1 MEEVLSINNL
11 NKSYGKL
18 IAVNNLSLSVERGQ
32 IFGFLGPNGSG
43 KTTTLA
49 ILTDV
54 VKANSGTFRWFGEK
68 PTHHHRK
75 RIGTILEQPLFY
87 PYLTGF
93 QNLQIVA
100 DIKQAPQSQ
109 IMEVLETVNLDER
122 ASSRFSAY
130 SLGMKQRLALASA
143 LLGNPEILILDE
155 PTNGL
160 DPQGIAYTRELIL
173 KIAEKGMTIII
184 ASHLLDEIQKMCTH
198 VCVLRKG
205 TKLFDG
211 PVDEV
216 LNDKARIELAS
227 DNLTLLKI
235 ALEEMKLFTNIEVAK
250 DKIIV
255 RAEND
260 ILPADLNK
268 LLMDRGIQLSH
279 LSLKKKSLEEH
290 FLDIT
295 SR

>member
-109 IMEVLETVNLDER
+109 SWKYWKR
-122 ASSRFSAY
+122 
-130 SLGMKQRLALASA
+130 
-143 LLGNPEILILDE
+143 
-155 PTNGL
+155 
-160 DPQGIAYTRELIL
+160 
-173 KIAEKGMTIII
+173 
-184 ASHLLDEIQKMCTH
+184 
-198 VCVLRKG
+198 
-205 TKLFDG
+205 
-211 PVDEV
+211 
-216 LNDKARIELAS
+216 
-227 DNLTLLKI
+227 
-235 ALEEMKLFTNIEVAK
+235 
-250 DKIIV
+250 
-255 RAEND
+255 
-260 ILPADLNK
+260 
-268 LLMDRGIQLSH
+268 
-279 LSLKKKSLEEH
+279 
-290 FLDIT
+290 
-295 SR
+295 

>member
-173 KIAEKGMTIII
+173 KITEKGMTIII

-216 LNDKARIELAS
+216 LNDKARIELAA

>member
-216 LNDKARIELAS
+216 LNDKARIELAA